1 MTAVATISIR
11 MQIIGLT
18 GGIGSGKS
26 TVSAMLRDLGAYIV
40 DADEGARLAVAPGS
54 EGLAELVQSFG
65 TEILDQNGDLDREK
79 LADMAFADP
88 DALARLNAITHPRVR
103 SWMLDEI
110 QAAEEAGAK
119 VVVLDVPLLY
129 ESGLE
134 AGLPEVVVVWAPKEL
149 QLERAVA
156 RGVRPADAKARIAAQ
171 IPLDQKRGRAS
182 RVIDNSGRLDE
193 TRSQVE
199 ALWHEL
205 SA

>member
-1 MTAVATISIR
+1 

>member
-1 MTAVATISIR
+1 MAALDTIAIR

-26 TVSAMLRDLGAYIV
+26 TVSAMLRKLGAHIV
-40 DADEGARLAVAPGS
+40 DADEGARLAVAPGT
-54 EGLAELVQSFG
+54 EGLAELVRSFG
-65 TEILDQNGDLDREK
+65 TEILDSDGDLDREK

-110 QAAEEAGAK
+110 RAAEEAGAK

-134 AGLPEVVVVWAPKEL
+134 AGLPEVVVVWAPEEL

-156 RGVRPADAKARIAAQ
+156 RGVRPDDAKARIAAQ
-171 IPLDQKRGRAS
+171 MPLDRKRDRATL
-182 RVIDNSGRLDE
+182 VIDNSGGLDQ

-199 ALWHEL
+199 ALWREL

>member
-1 MTAVATISIR
+1 MATISIR

-26 TVSAMLRDLGAYIV
+26 TVSGMLRDLGAYIV

-54 EGLAELVQSFG
+54 EGLADVVQSFG
-65 TEILDQNGDLDREK
+65 PEVLGPDGDLDREK

-88 DALARLNAITHPRVR
+88 DALARLNALTHPRVR

-110 QAAEEAGAK
+110 QAAEAAGAK

-134 AGLPEVVVVWAPKEL
+134 AGLPEVVVVWTPEEL
-149 QLERAVA
+149 QLERAIA
-156 RGVRPADAKARIAAQ
+156 RGVRPDDAKARIAAQ
-171 IPLDQKRGRAS
+171 IPLDQKRDRAS
-182 RVIDNSGRLDE
+182 RVIDNSGGLHE
-193 TRSQVE
+193 TRRQVE
-199 ALWHEL
+199 DLWLTL
-205 SA
+205 SG

>member
-26 TVSAMLRDLGAYIV
+26 TASAILRELGARIV

>member
-1 MTAVATISIR
+1 VATISIR

-26 TVSAMLRDLGAYIV
+26 TVSGMLRDLGAHIV

-54 EGLAELVQSFG
+54 EGLAEVVQSFG
-65 TEILDQNGDLDREK
+65 TEILDQSGNLDREK

-88 DALARLNAITHPRVR
+88 DSLARLNAITHPRVR
-103 SWMLDEI
+103 SWMVDEI
-110 QAAEEAGAK
+110 QAAEAAGAK

-134 AGLPEVVVVWAPKEL
+134 AGLPEVVVVWAPEEL

-156 RGVRPADAKARIAAQ
+156 RGVRPDDAKARIAAQ
-171 IPLDQKRGRAS
+171 IPLDQKRDRAS
-182 RVIDNSGRLDE
+182 RVIDNSGGLDE
-193 TRSQVE
+193 TRRQVE
-199 ALWHEL
+199 ELWLTL
-205 SA
+205 SG